1 MVKWIVIA
9 AVVAGL
15 IILVAVTLPV
25 IGRLSALRRAA
36 VKLQRRQ
43 TEAIALQAGVAKLE
57 QTVLQVQK
65 RAETMQAGIAVIKA
79 GRGVGSGKHALLGR
93 R

>member
-1 MVKWIVIA
+1 MWIVIA
-9 AVVAGL
+9 VVVAGL

-25 IGRLSALRRAA
+25 LGRLSALRRAA

-43 TEAIALQAGVAKLE
+43 DEAMALQAGVARLE
-57 QTVLQVQK
+57 QTVLQVQQ
-65 RAETMQAGIAVIKA
+65 RAETMQDGIAVIKA
-79 GRGVGSGKHALLGR
+79 GRGDGTGKHALPGR

>member
-1 MVKWIVIA
+1 MWIVIA

-25 IGRLSALRRAA
+25 VGRLSALRRAA

-43 TEAIALQAGVAKLE
+43 NEAMALQAGVARLE

-65 RAETMQAGIAVIKA
+65 RAETMQEALAVIKA
-79 GRGVGSGKHALLGR
+79 GRGGGKGKHALPGHR
-93 R
+93 

>member
-1 MVKWIVIA
+1 MWIVIA

-15 IILVAVTLPV
+15 IILVAVTPPV
-25 IGRLSALRRAA
+25 VGRLSALRRAA

-43 TEAIALQAGVAKLE
+43 DEAMALQPGVARLE

-65 RAETMQAGIAVIKA
+65 RAETMQEGLAVIKA
-79 GRGVGSGKHALLGR
+79 GRGDGR
-93 R
+93 GEYAFPGHR

>member
-1 MVKWIVIA
+1 MWIVIA
-9 AVVAGL
+9 VVVAGL

-25 IGRLSALRRAA
+25 LGRLSRLRRAA

-43 TEAIALQAGVAKLE
+43 NEAMALQAGVARLE

-65 RAETMQAGIAVIKA
+65 RAETMQDGIAVVKA
-79 GRGVGSGKHALLGR
+79 GRGDGTGKHALPGHH
-93 R
+93 

>member
-1 MVKWIVIA
+1 MWIVIA

-25 IGRLSALRRAA
+25 LGRLSRLRRAA
-36 VKLQRRQ
+36 VKLERRQ
-43 TEAIALQAGVAKLE
+43 SEAMALQAGVTRLE

-65 RAETMQAGIAVIKA
+65 RAETMQEGLAVIKA
-79 GRGVGSGKHALLGR
+79 GRGGGPGKHGVPGH
-93 R
+93 